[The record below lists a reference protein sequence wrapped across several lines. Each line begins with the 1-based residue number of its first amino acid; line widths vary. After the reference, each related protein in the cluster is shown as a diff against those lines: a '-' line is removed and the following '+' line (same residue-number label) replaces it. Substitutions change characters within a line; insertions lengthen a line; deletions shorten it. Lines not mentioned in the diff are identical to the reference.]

1 MPTLT
6 VARTPTCAVLAA
18 VLAAMRPKVILLTP
32 RELSSFASLYEKSPA
47 KLAAN
52 VATVPVMER
61 ADAEKKR
68 VRRRPMAL
76 TMMPLSGGTRSG
88 ADVYRGKPLGGSAAK
103 EAGGCCCATGGGCV
117 FSSGNERTV
126 RSAGRTRPVRA
137 WERRGG
143 MNTAWIVRG
152 RSSSLRTVGGRCR
165 EENQRGGKSPR
176 SHCDL
181 PPRAG
186 GATHFCGM
194 KLWLRAFS
202 WKAFRPATPT
212 PRGRLT
218 SVTRLVATEKNGG
231 GFFLL
236 QA

>member
-143 MNTAWIVRG
+143 HEHRM
-152 RSSSLRTVGGRCR
+152 
-165 EENQRGGKSPR
+165 
-176 SHCDL
+176 D
-181 PPRAG
+181 RA
-186 GATHFCGM
+186 
-194 KLWLRAFS
+194 RALEL
-202 WKAFRPATPT
+202 AAHRRRAM
-212 PRGRLT
+212 PRGESARGQVAALPLRSAAEGRRRHTLLRNEAVVARFFMESVQT
-218 SVTRLVATEKNGG
+218 SNTNSHVDG
-231 GFFLL
+231 
-236 QA
+236 